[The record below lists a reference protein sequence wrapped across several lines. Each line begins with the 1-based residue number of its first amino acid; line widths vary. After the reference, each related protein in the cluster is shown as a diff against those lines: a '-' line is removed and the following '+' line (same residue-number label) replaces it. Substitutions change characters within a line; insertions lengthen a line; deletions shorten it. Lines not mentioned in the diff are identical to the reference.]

1 MYKRQT
7 FKHEFIEGGKEF
19 GIKEVQ
25 ETIKQINDVMK
36 NTMDMIALYL
46 PVRKTEKLAVDEV
59 LKPWQER
66 LEAAAKAFEEK
77 AKTPAEE
84 EEEEEEEEKDKKTTD
99 TTPPPATP
107 DGGVVLGREGGD
119 AA

>member
-1 MYKRQT
+1 
-7 FKHEFIEGGKEF
+7 
-19 GIKEVQ
+19 
-25 ETIKQINDVMK
+25 
-36 NTMDMIALYL
+36 MDMIALYL

-59 LKPWQER
+59 LKPWEER
-66 LEAAAKAFEEK
+66 LEAAAKAFEET

-84 EEEEEEEEKDKKTTD
+84 EGEKKKAD
-99 TTPPPATP
+99 ATTPPPATP